1 MFTRQTMQSVSPR
14 QLDGKA
20 GEFEVIDVREGD
32 ERRAGHIAGSR
43 HIPLHELP
51 QRVRDL
57 ERDQHFV
64 LVCRSGQR
72 SAQATAYLS
81 QQGYDATNLDGGLK
95 AWSRAG
101 LPLTADDGGP
111 GRVI

>member
-1 MFTRQTMQSVSPR
+1 MFTRRPSSISPD
-14 QLDGKA
+14 QLDA
-20 GEFEVIDVREGD
+20 RARAFEIIDVREDD

-43 HIPLHELP
+43 HIPLRELP
-51 QRVRDL
+51 GRLAELDR
-57 ERDQHFV
+57 ERPVV

-81 QQGYDATNLDGGLK
+81 GQGLDARNLDGGLK